1 MAVQLCSAYA
11 DDIKF
16 SGHLIIHIYSIYI
29 YVHIWELL
37 VQTRHFVS
45 VPLKVIYEV
54 FRPHERK

>member
-1 MAVQLCSAYA
+1 MAVQQCSAYA

-37 VQTRHFVS
+37 VQTRQFVS
-45 VPLKVIYEV
+45 VPLKVI
-54 FRPHERK
+54 